1 MHDKIKALLP
11 KEKELPYPN
20 SGILGM
26 GGNIKQFDETTGYN
40 KAIRE
45 VHAKI
50 PEIVALVEGEVREE
64 ERQFILN
71 ILDGIDIAD
80 EQMQNKSG
88 GTKAIRLALASR
100 SPRRTR

>member
-11 KEKELPYPN
+11 KEKENLE
-20 SGILGM
+20 G
-26 GGNIKQFDETTGYN
+26 KVWDEYVDGFNT
-40 KAIRE
+40 ALAE

-71 ILDGIDIAD
+71 VLDGIDIAD

-88 GTKAIRLALASR
+88 GTKAIRLALAIR